1 MGLAFF
7 VEYFDNTV
15 KDVEGVEQAV
25 GLPVLGVVPYLQ
37 EPGDGSGAGA
47 EAFSSVATLVQ
58 FSSASRPPQVVL
70 VSSPSEQEG
79 KTTVCTYTAKALAG
93 TLGAGVVV
101 DADLRRPMLQKLF
114 ALEGSLGLS
123 TYLSGN
129 AELSELLRMLPREG
143 LGVIPAGPIPPNPSE
158 LLGSERMKA
167 LLQALRERYEFIF
180 IDSAPLLGLSDSVK
194 LSSFADGVVL
204 VARAG
209 QTPRGALWRCRKLLE
224 YVNAKPLGVV
234 LNGFR
239 HGQHRYGYYYASYR
253 SYHYG
258 DKG

>member
-1 MGLAFF
+1 
-7 VEYFDNTV
+7 
-15 KDVEGVEQAV
+15 
-25 GLPVLGVVPYLQ
+25 
-37 EPGDGSGAGA
+37 
-47 EAFSSVATLVQ
+47 
-58 FSSASRPPQVVL
+58 
-70 VSSPSEQEG
+70 
-79 KTTVCTYTAKALAG
+79 VCTYTAKALAG